1 MKTTFLLLPLLF
13 AGCISKQRC
22 NELFPPSVHTEHTT
36 TIIQR
41 DSVIKGATVYDTMH
55 LRDTLIFKELRERFV
70 VKQDTSG
77 RAQLKYWVDEYGRLQ
92 MRCTATDNVVR
103 WVEQHNSTATI
114 EQRTAVLGW
123 QAVVLAISCL
133 FAGVLAGIMWKWNP
147 K

>member
-1 MKTTFLLLPLLF
+1 MKTTFLLLPLLL

-41 DSVIKGATVYDTMH
+41 DSVIKGATVYDTLH

-103 WVEQHNSTATI
+103 WVEQHRASSTI
-114 EQRTAVLGW
+114 EQRTAALGW
-123 QAVVLAISCL
+123 QAVVLALCCL
-133 FAGVLAGIMWKWNP
+133 FAGVVAGIMWKWNP

>member
-1 MKTTFLLLPLLF
+1 MKTTILLLPLLL
-13 AGCISKQRC
+13 ASCISKQRC

-41 DSVIKGATVYDTMH
+41 DSVIKGATIYDTLH

-70 VKQDTSG
+70 VEQDTSG

-103 WVEQHNSTATI
+103 WVEQHKTTATI
-114 EQRTAVLGW
+114 EQRTAALGW
-123 QAVVLAISCL
+123 QAVVLALCCL
-133 FAGVLAGIMWKWNP
+133 VAGLLAGIMWMWNP

>member
-1 MKTTFLLLPLLF
+1 MLILPLLL

-41 DSVIKGATVYDTMH
+41 DSIIKGATVYDTLH

-103 WVEQHNSTATI
+103 WVEQHKASSVV
-114 EQRTAVLGW
+114 EQRTAAFW
-123 QAVVLAISCL
+123 MPTIVLAIACL
-133 FAGVLAGIMWKWNP
+133 FAGLLAGIMWMWNP

>member
-1 MKTTFLLLPLLF
+1 MKTTILLLPLLL

-41 DSVIKGATVYDTMH
+41 DSVIKGATVYDTLH

-103 WVEQHNSTATI
+103 WVEQHKTSSTI
-114 EQRTAVLGW
+114 EQRTAALGW
-123 QAVVLAISCL
+123 QAVVLALCCL
-133 FAGVLAGIMWKWNP
+133 FAGLLAGIMWMWNP

>member
-1 MKTTFLLLPLLF
+1 MKTTILLLPLLF

-41 DSVIKGATVYDTMH
+41 DSVIKGATVYDTLH

-103 WVEQHNSTATI
+103 WVEQHSNKATI
-114 EQRTAVLGW
+114 EQRTAALGW
-123 QAVVLAISCL
+123 QAVVLALCCL
-133 FAGVLAGIMWKWNP
+133 VAGLLAGIMWMWNP

>member
-1 MKTTFLLLPLLF
+1 MKPTILLLPLLF

-41 DSVIKGATVYDTMH
+41 DSVIKGGTVYDTLH

-103 WVEQHNSTATI
+103 WVEQHKATSTI
-114 EQRTAVLGW
+114 EQRTAALGL
-123 QAVVLAISCL
+123 QAVVLALCCL
-133 FAGVLAGIMWKWNP
+133 FGGVLVGIVWKWNP

>member
-1 MKTTFLLLPLLF
+1 MKTTILLLPLLF
-13 AGCISKQRC
+13 ASCISKQRC

-41 DSVIKGATVYDTMH
+41 DSVIKGATVYDTLH

-92 MRCTATDNVVR
+92 MRCTAADNVVR
-103 WVEQHNSTATI
+103 WVEQHRTSSTI
-114 EQRTAVLGW
+114 EQRTAALGW
-123 QAVVLAISCL
+123 QAVVLALCCL
-133 FAGVLAGIMWKWNP
+133 VGGVLVGIVWKWNP

>member
-1 MKTTFLLLPLLF
+1 MKTTILLLPFLL
-13 AGCISKQRC
+13 ASCISKQRC

-41 DSVIKGATVYDTMH
+41 DSVIKGATVYDTLH

-103 WVEQHNSTATI
+103 WVEQHSNTATI

-123 QAVVLAISCL
+123 QAVVLALCCL
-133 FAGVLAGIMWKWNP
+133 VAGVVAGIMWKWNS